1 INAQALVTGTVQTT
15 PAGTAV
21 EFRLWDVFAG
31 GQLRGVRYDT
41 DADNWR
47 RVAHKIADVV
57 YERMTGETG
66 YFDTRIVYI
75 SESGPAVRRV
85 KRLAIMDQDGADH
98 RFLSDG
104 GNLVLTPR
112 IAPDGRRI
120 AYMVYQTPAPQVY
133 LYDLATGRQNPLGA
147 FSGMTF
153 SPRFSPDG
161 QEMLMTE
168 ANSGNSDIYAYIT
181 ATRQRR
187 RLTDDPAIDTSPSY
201 APDGSRIVFNSDRGG
216 SPQLYV
222 MDRAGG
228 SARRISFGAGNYGS
242 PAWSPRGDQIAF
254 TKFKGGLFHIGI
266 MEPDGANERLL
277 TRSFLDD
284 APTWAPNGRVI
295 MFTRQN
301 PQTDRTRLYSIDI
314 TGYNEREIPTPLDAS
329 DPDWSPLRS

>member
-1 INAQALVTGTVQTT
+1 
-15 PAGTAV
+15 
-21 EFRLWDVFAG
+21 
-31 GQLRGVRYDT
+31 
-41 DADNWR
+41 
-47 RVAHKIADVV
+47 
-57 YERMTGETG
+57 
-66 YFDTRIVYI
+66 
-75 SESGPAVRRV
+75 
-85 KRLAIMDQDGADH
+85 
-98 RFLSDG
+98 
-104 GNLVLTPR
+104 
-112 IAPDGRRI
+112 
-120 AYMVYQTPAPQVY
+120 
-133 LYDLATGRQNPLGA
+133 
-147 FSGMTF
+147 
-153 SPRFSPDG
+153 
-161 QEMLMTE
+161 MTE